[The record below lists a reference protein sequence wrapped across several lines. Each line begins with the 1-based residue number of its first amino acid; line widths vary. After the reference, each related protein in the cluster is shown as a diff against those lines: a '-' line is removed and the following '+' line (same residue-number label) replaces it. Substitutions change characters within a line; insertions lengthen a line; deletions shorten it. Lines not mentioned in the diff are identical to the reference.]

1 MAGGRELVPG
11 VCLPLRPGRVPRP
24 GSMQGSPEAN
34 IMPLEVSR
42 EAGMRLLLPL
52 HARKPV

>member
-1 MAGGRELVPG
+1 
-11 VCLPLRPGRVPRP
+11 
-24 GSMQGSPEAN
+24 MQGSPEAD